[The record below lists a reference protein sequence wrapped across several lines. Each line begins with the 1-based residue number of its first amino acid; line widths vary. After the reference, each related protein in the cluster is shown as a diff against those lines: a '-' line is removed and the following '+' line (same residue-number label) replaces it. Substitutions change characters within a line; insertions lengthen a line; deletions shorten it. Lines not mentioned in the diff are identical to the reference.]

1 MQGMTTDTRSTMDVE
16 IADVGQQMYS
26 GRCLSL
32 VAPAAF
38 GEVCI
43 LPRHAPFLSKL
54 NPGEIRLETDRNERF
69 IYYVS
74 GGYLEVK
81 NSTVTVLADQMLR
94 SNQIDR
100 QAAEAAK
107 AKAEQLLKTSASD
120 SVRDVAKLEL
130 VKALAQLRV
139 LEHTEMAKLQNKHRY
154 K

>member
-1 MQGMTTDTRSTMDVE
+1 MQNIATDTRSYLQVD
-16 IADVGQQMYS
+16 IADVGQQFYS
-26 GRCLSL
+26 GLCLSL

-43 LPRHAPFLSKL
+43 LPRHTPFLSKL
-54 NPGEIRLETDRNERF
+54 NPGEIRVETKQNERL

-94 SNQIDR
+94 SNEIDR

-107 AKAEQLLKTSASD
+107 AKAEQLLKTSPID
-120 SVRDVAKLEL
+120 SERDVAKLEL
-130 VKALAQLRV
+130 VKALAMLRV
-139 LEHTEMAKLQNKHRY
+139 LEHTEMAKLLNKHR
-154 K
+154 

>member
-1 MQGMTTDTRSTMDVE
+1 MQNINTDTRSTLQVE
-16 IADVGQQMYS
+16 IADVGQQIFFGS
-26 GRCLSL
+26 CFSL

-54 NPGEIRLETDRNERF
+54 QPGEIRMETAKNERL

-81 NSTVTVLADQMLR
+81 NSNVTVLADQMLR
-94 SNQIDR
+94 SNEIDR
-100 QAAEAAK
+100 EAAVAAK
-107 AKAEQLLKTSASD
+107 AVAEKVLKTSAID

-130 VKALAQLRV
+130 LKALAQLRV
-139 LEHTEMAKLQNKHRY
+139 LEHIEMAKLNGKR